1 MQGPVDGGDGSGRT
15 TSTQED
21 AGVPT
26 DAGLH
31 KVPAAELVLE
41 AHRRKPDI
49 LIIYTGGTLGMRK
62 DDSGSLRPVR
72 GYLNSQLVRS
82 RPLPQFN

>member
-1 MQGPVDGGDGSGRT
+1 
-15 TSTQED
+15 
-21 AGVPT
+21 
-26 DAGLH
+26 
-31 KVPAAELVLE
+31 VPAAELVLE

-49 LIIYTGGTLGMRK
+49 LIIYTGGTLGMKK

-82 RPLPQFN
+82 RPLLHHHQQFNLLFSLYFLN